1 MLAGKSVEKSVEK
14 SVAHPTAQGLLDVLR
29 QWRQEAA
36 GEAAALTLPEMERR
50 LIAEAIER
58 AEGNLSAAARLLGI
72 SRAQLAYRQQKGQS

>member
-1 MLAGKSVEKSVEK
+1 MLAGKSVEKSV
-14 SVAHPTAQGLLDVLR
+14 AHPTASPAAQGLLDVLR

-72 SRAQLAYRQQKGQS
+72 SRAQLAYRQQKGQG